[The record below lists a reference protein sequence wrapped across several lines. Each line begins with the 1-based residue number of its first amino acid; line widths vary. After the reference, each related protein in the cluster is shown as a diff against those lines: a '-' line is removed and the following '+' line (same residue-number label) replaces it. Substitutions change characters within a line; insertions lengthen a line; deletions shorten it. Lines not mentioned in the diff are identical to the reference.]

1 MKRLIKA
8 FTGNVG
14 KSDVEFKNGGNYIE
28 MFLTNKDKKVSN
40 EDWHGQYAQGDSNT
54 IGFISYETHEFP
66 TQQQAEIFVST
77 LELREEYRGAKALL
91 ALLDEFKR
99 QIIDPLVAKY
109 PKEKITISAN
119 FANRDLAE
127 TIETFCQ
134 KRGFQFMDL
143 NSNRLNFDFNAP
155 TEDAPEHNFSED
167 NIAAMIEALEE
178 NGMPTLTL
186 NGIKSDV
193 VKNKYID
200 NYARVVGQFF
210 PNKTTIPCCI
220 DNDMNIY
227 MSILED
233 GPVGCPLYFDYVL
246 NSQIV
251 DFSYASIEDML
262 RFFPNGEE
270 LVTRFSFAFGT
281 SSVYKIED
289 IPQNV
294 TFDELDKMLSQKNE
308 SKTANSKLKK
318 LINKGF

>member
-14 KSDVEFKNGGNYIE
+14 KSDVEFKYSGNYIE
-28 MFLTNKDKKVSN
+28 MYLTNEDKKVTN
-40 EDWHGQYAQGDSNT
+40 DDWHGQYAQGDSNT
-54 IGFISYETHEFP
+54 IGFISYEVHEFA
-66 TQQQAEIFVST
+66 TQAEIFVPT

-99 QIIDPLVAKY
+99 QIIDPLTQKY
-109 PKEKITISAN
+109 DKDKITISAN

-127 TIETFCQ
+127 TIETFCR
-134 KRGFQFMDL
+134 KRGFQFMDH
-143 NSNRLNFDFNAP
+143 NASRLDFDFNSP
-155 TEDAPEHNFSED
+155 TEEASEHNFSEE
-167 NIAAMIEALEE
+167 NISAMIEALEE
-178 NGMPTLTL
+178 NGMQPLTL
-186 NGIKSDV
+186 NGVKSDV

-200 NYARVVGQFF
+200 TYARVVGQFF
-210 PNKTTIPCCI
+210 PNKNTIPCCI

-246 NSQIV
+246 NSQVV

-262 RFFPNGEE
+262 RFFPDGEE

-281 SSVYKIED
+281 DSIYKIED

-294 TFDELDKMLSQKNE
+294 TFDELDKLLSQNNE
-308 SKTANSKLKK
+308 SKTANSRLKRR
-318 LINKGF
+318 LNKES